1 MVKIRHMANTFR
13 KVYKKTGNSGSS
25 SDYQLVGNI
34 GVNGVELDIMKGAT
48 SSSAGEIGLVP
59 KPTKGQENNLLTGGG
74 TFLDIDNILGKS
86 NTISKLDSE
95 RLMFQAWDGTNIN
108 PFSWQ
113 NIMAFKLPAGHYLV
127 MWSCS
132 IGQVESNGSIYG
144 SRIRYN
150 HPEEGSQ
157 LSIKLENHIS
167 NQAQS
172 SSHFTWLA
180 LGEEQTIYIDFYH
193 NIQNQYPFV
202 HFKQVFVFPLTGK
215 MLESTI

>member
-1 MVKIRHMANTFR
+1 MANTFR
-13 KVYKKTGNSGSS
+13 KIYKKTGNSGSS

-34 GVNGVELDIMKGAT
+34 GVNGVELDIMKGA
-48 SSSAGEIGLVP
+48 SSSTDGELGLVP
-59 KPTKGQENNLLTGGG
+59 KPIKGQEKNLLTGGG
-74 TFLDIDNILGKS
+74 TFLDIDNILGNS

-95 RLMFQAWDGTNIN
+95 RLLFQAWDGTNIN

-132 IGQVESNGSIYG
+132 MGQVESTGSIYG

-150 HPEEGSQ
+150 HIEEGSQ
-157 LSIKLENHIS
+157 SCIKLENHIS
-167 NQAQS
+167 NQIQS

-193 NIQNQYPFV
+193 NIGNKYPFV